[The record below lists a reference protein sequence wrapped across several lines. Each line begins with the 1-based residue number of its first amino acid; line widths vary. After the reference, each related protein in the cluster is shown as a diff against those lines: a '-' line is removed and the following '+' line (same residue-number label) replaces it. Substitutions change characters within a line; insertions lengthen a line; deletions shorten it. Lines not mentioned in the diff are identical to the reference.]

1 MRRVE
6 ECEHLISL
14 SRSTAL
20 FIEKYRYGYIE
31 NFRKLLQA
39 TGSDPADALFV
50 LLHLLVGYSQRAGK
64 GLLG

>member
-1 MRRVE
+1 
-6 ECEHLISL
+6 
-14 SRSTAL
+14 
-20 FIEKYRYGYIE
+20 
-31 NFRKLLQA
+31 LQA